1 LSVWS
6 CLGFNFIKLT
16 AIGKLLVPGN
26 VEKLTFFALH
36 LTTITLSFGRLKN
49 TASQNGKPPEGAFG
63 IS

>member
-26 VEKLTFFALH
+26 VEKLTFFTVH
-36 LTTITLSFGRLKN
+36 PTTITSSLGKLKKYWQ
-49 TASQNGKPPEGAFG
+49 SK
-63 IS
+63 